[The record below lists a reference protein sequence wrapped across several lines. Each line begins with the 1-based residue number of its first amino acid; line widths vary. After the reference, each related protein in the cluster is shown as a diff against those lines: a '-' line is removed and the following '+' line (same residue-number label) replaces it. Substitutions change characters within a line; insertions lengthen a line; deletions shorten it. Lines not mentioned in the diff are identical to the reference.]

1 MPPTANRG
9 SKFRHRAFSAQSIRR
24 FSANLFEKPS
34 RKIRFDLSKIHGIW
48 TPLMDNVLLVSAIVN
63 IPSHNQGKSNPHVK
77 SSKTC
82 CMLSH
87 ILIGARIILRV
98 LWDSKPTN
106 LQVVICWEDYLGMTM
121 KSLRIRLF
129 TNGVELKASCVHNDT
144 SWQDPENS
152 FRNLIQNHSDFG

>member
-24 FSANLFEKPS
+24 FSVNLFEKPS

-48 TPLMDNVLLVSAIVN
+48 TLLMDNVLIVSAIVN

-87 ILIGARIILRV
+87 ILIGARVILRV
-98 LWDSKPTN
+98 YTLRFKT
-106 LQVVICWEDYLGMTM
+106 VVICWEDYLGMTL

-129 TNGVELKASCVHNDT
+129 TNGVESKASCVHNDT

-152 FRNLIQNHSDFG
+152 FRNLAKES